1 MALRLTGVEKP
12 HSSGTAVVLWG
23 ARLRSLESDSDP
35 TNQTFVGS
43 AVRFEHILPVRR
55 ETFPKGQSDLEKMG
69 FRSDFAGTI
78 ERSGKNYHRFQVQVN
93 AGGKIPMSW
102 KDWRQR
108 YAIGTDAIV
117 TTLEDEVKE
126 AFQSVE
132 ADIE

>member
-1 MALRLTGVEKP
+1 M
-12 HSSGTAVVLWG
+12 
-23 ARLRSLESDSDP
+23 
-35 TNQTFVGS
+35 
-43 AVRFEHILPVRR
+43 RR
-55 ETFPKGQSDLEKMG
+55 ETFPKGQSDLEKIG
-69 FRSDFAGTI
+69 FRSDSAGTI

-117 TTLEDEVKE
+117 TPLEDEVKE

>member
-1 MALRLTGVEKP
+1 MG
-12 HSSGTAVVLWG
+12 
-23 ARLRSLESDSDP
+23 
-35 TNQTFVGS
+35 
-43 AVRFEHILPVRR
+43 IL
-55 ETFPKGQSDLEKMG
+55 F
-69 FRSDFAGTI
+69 DFAGTF
-78 ERSGKNYHRFQVQVN
+78 ERSGKNYHRFQVQAN

-126 AFQSVE
+126 ALNSGE

>member
-1 MALRLTGVEKP
+1 MGNKWREVKRFVLQYGWQKLIRPTVSIHK
-12 HSSGTAVVLWG
+12 TA
-23 ARLRSLESDSDP
+23 
-35 TNQTFVGS
+35 
-43 AVRFEHILPVRR
+43 
-55 ETFPKGQSDLEKMG
+55 FPKTQSDLEKLG
-69 FRSDFAGTI
+69 LRFDYAGTI
-78 ERSGKNYHRFQVQVN
+78 EENGKKYHRFQVQVN

>member
-1 MALRLTGVEKP
+1 M
-12 HSSGTAVVLWG
+12 
-23 ARLRSLESDSDP
+23 
-35 TNQTFVGS
+35 
-43 AVRFEHILPVRR
+43 RR

-69 FRSDFAGTI
+69 IRFNFAGTI
-78 ERSGKNYHRFQVQVN
+78 ERSGKNYC
-93 AGGKIPMSW
+93 KIPISW

-108 YAIGTDAIV
+108 YAIGFDAIV